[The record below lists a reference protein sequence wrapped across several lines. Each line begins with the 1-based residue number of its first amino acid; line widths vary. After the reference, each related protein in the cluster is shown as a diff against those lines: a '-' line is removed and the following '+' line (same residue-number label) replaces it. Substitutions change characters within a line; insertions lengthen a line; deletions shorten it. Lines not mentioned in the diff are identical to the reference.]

1 MRIFIKL
8 IFMVI
13 CIVSII
19 VFVSPETFAA
29 NITENENIPDI
40 YNKQLEAAD
49 SEKLFSALPEETRKS
64 LTQAGITSADYK
76 ELSSINTGN
85 VLSQMLTFLNT
96 GSRTPLCGF
105 AVCMGILLLCSLT
118 EGFHTGLADQRMKS
132 VQNGVGTM
140 CVCTAVIV
148 PLCAT
153 TVKAAEIISGASGFI
168 LLYAPILAGLL
179 VTSGKQATA
188 ASYYSTMITTGNIVS
203 SAASRL
209 VVPLMNI
216 FLALSVTS
224 AISPKLS
231 LGSLCESVYKIAKWI
246 LTLVMSVFVTVMS
259 LQTMVTSSMDNV
271 SKRALRFAVGSFVPV
286 VGNVL
291 GEALTTFNGSL
302 ELLRSGAGVFV
313 IIASAFIV
321 LPVLLECIIWQFSLF
336 LLSSVSEILGLAQM
350 TGLLKAVSKCAG
362 MLTALLLCVLTVFI
376 ITTVII
382 LLAGKGT

>member
-140 CVCTAVIV
+140 CVCTAVIA

-224 AISPKLS
+224 AISPKLR

>member
-1 MRIFIKL
+1 M
-8 IFMVI
+8 
-13 CIVSII
+13 II
-19 VFVSPETFAA
+19 FVSSYAFAA
-29 NITENENIPDI
+29 NGNNAENISEI
-40 YNKQLEAAD
+40 YSKQLEVTG
-49 SEKLFSALPEETRKS
+49 SERLFSALPEETRRS
-64 LTQAGITSADYK
+64 LAQAGITSTDYN
-76 ELSSINTGN
+76 ELISLNTSS
-85 VLSQMLTFLNT
+85 VLSQIIEFLNT

-118 EGFHTGLADQRMKS
+118 EGFHMGLADQRMTS
-132 VQNGVGTM
+132 VQNSVGTM

-148 PLCAT
+148 PLCVT
-153 TVKAAEIISGASGFI
+153 TAKAAEIISGASGFI
-168 LLYAPILAGLL
+168 MLYVPILAGLL
-179 VTSGKQATA
+179 ISSGKQATA
-188 ASYYSTMITTGNIVS
+188 ASYYSTMITAGNVVS
-203 SAASRL
+203 EAASRL

-224 AISPKLS
+224 AVSPKLN
-231 LGSLCESVYKIAKWI
+231 LGSLCESVYKIAKWV

-271 SKRALRFAVGSFVPV
+271 SKRALRFALGSFVPV

-302 ELLRSGAGVFV
+302 EILRSGSGVFV

-321 LPVLLECIIWQFSLF
+321 LPVLLECAVWQFSLF
-336 LLSSVSEILGLAQM
+336 LLSSVSEILGLVQM
-350 TGLLKAVSKCAG
+350 TGLLKAISKCAG

-376 ITTVII
+376 ISTVII